1 MCEWTDTTFSE
12 LEANGIVIKL
22 FLSSVVVV
30 DVGGVVV
37 LVVVTVFMKTMK
49 PKVNADKDTLDVG
62 ILLFG
67 SVCVVVFLYLL
78 RLS

>member
-1 MCEWTDTTFSE
+1 M
-12 LEANGIVIKL
+12 
-22 FLSSVVVV
+22 
-30 DVGGVVV
+30 